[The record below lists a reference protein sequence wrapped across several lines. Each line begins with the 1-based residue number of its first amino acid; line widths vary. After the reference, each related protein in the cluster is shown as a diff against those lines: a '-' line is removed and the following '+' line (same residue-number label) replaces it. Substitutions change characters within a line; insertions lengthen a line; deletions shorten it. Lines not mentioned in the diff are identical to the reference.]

1 MTKENEIPRLNLEQ
15 FIFTPPGPMGWSF
28 EISEE
33 EIEKAR
39 FGITKMI
46 ETEEGLDQLGDI
58 YELGINEKMEV
69 LKNVEDSLKQVEIV
83 KEEEIQEDIIKIIL
97 PIKPLKGPWLSKKYR
112 KK

>member
-33 EIEKAR
+33 AIEKAR
-39 FGITKMI
+39 SGITKMI
-46 ETEEGLDQLGDI
+46 ETEEKLDHLGDI
-58 YELGINEKMEV
+58 YELGINKKMEIQ
-69 LKNVEDSLKQVEIV
+69 KTIEAPIKQVEV
-83 KEEEIQEDIIKIIL
+83 VEKEEIQEDIIKIIL
-97 PIKPLKGPWLSKKYR
+97 PIKPLKGPWLSKKIR